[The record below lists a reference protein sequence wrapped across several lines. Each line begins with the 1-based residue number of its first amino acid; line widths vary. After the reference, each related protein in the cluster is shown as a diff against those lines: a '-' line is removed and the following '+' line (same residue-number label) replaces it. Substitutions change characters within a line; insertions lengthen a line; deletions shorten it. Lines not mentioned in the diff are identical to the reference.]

1 MHKNSLKFTKF
12 NGNPQ
17 NLNTHWNQSPQN
29 VTATSLVMEI
39 WEKFRWLQLTPSCT
53 NQGCHRKKE
62 EQSPCQSHRRR
73 KSRKSW
79 VEHSWHRPPS
89 EFCLSYFHNPGCS
102 HNILGGFDFSGCLDF
117 GVPLNFCVLLWHSW
131 HRPLCCCCFLLAMAH
146 EINCQNWTLLELLSV
161 ICQAPDGADIHMWQ
175 TCCRI
180 CMGLNF

>member
-1 MHKNSLKFTKF
+1 MLQLHPWLWKYEKNSD
-12 NGNPQ
+12 
-17 NLNTHWNQSPQN
+17 
-29 VTATSLVMEI
+29 
-39 WEKFRWLQLTPSCT
+39 
-53 NQGCHRKKE
+53 GCNWHQVVLIKAAIERKKYKSLSKPSKE
-62 EQSPCQSHRRR
+62 KEQEVLGRTRTFLAS
-73 KSRKSW
+73 
-79 VEHSWHRPPS
+79 PPS

-131 HRPLCCCCFLLAMAH
+131 HRLLCCCCFLLAMGH